1 MKWKDY
7 ITRRRLNVQSW
18 LASKGVDSVES
29 FVALVQKIGV
39 EQPAEDEI
47 NAIFPKPE
55 PLIIKIE
62 EVEQNAPSLN
72 QTKKRSKSG

>member
-39 EQPAEDEI
+39 EQPTEDEI

-62 EVEQNAPSLN
+62 EVEPNAPSLN
-72 QTKKRSKSG
+72 QTKKRSKNG